1 MISCCESG
9 SADRIGSRIC
19 SAMSC
24 AAYLVFEVL
33 PSVFPSCRA
42 LTWEMRSRSTPLFLN
57 CESNSAAN
65 TTAAISPV
73 GIRYNSLPRASFRSS
88 WLLACSC
95 WYNKAATG
103 ITGQARG
110 SHPSMSSQT
119 VDLLIVI
126 MFSVTHPILV
136 QIKTMH
142 V

>member
-1 MISCCESG
+1 MLSNELC
-9 SADRIGSRIC
+9 RIFGVRGFAQRLTILS
-19 SAMSC
+19 SPDLGDA
-24 AAYLVFEVL
+24 VQVD
-33 PSVFPSCRA
+33 PSIH
-42 LTWEMRSRSTPLFLN
+42 
-57 CESNSAAN
+57 
-65 TTAAISPV
+65 TTAGISPV

-88 WLLACSC
+88 WLLAC

-126 MFSVTHPILV
+126 MGSVTHPILV
-136 QIKTMH
+136 QIKTID